1 MSRDDHLAS
10 TAALSN
16 FMLLRIVSFI
26 PAAWAIFIAFLL
38 DHLNQDPHKAD
49 LGPGSPRV
57 LELGMVVLNLLIA
70 VPIRGV
76 RLTATLVLFALVTIT
91 FFEIG
96 AWWLPGLIVA
106 IIVTVADWTR
116 RRRVAQ
122 ESEQNPAP
130 H

>member
-1 MSRDDHLAS
+1 
-10 TAALSN
+10 
-16 FMLLRIVSFI
+16 MLLKILSFI
-26 PAAWAIFIAFLL
+26 PAAWAIFIVFLL
-38 DHLNQDPHKAD
+38 EHLNKDPHKDD
-49 LGPGSPRV
+49 LGPGSVRV

-76 RLTATLVLFALVTIT
+76 RLAATLVLFAFVTIT

-96 AWWLPGLIVA
+96 AWWLPGLIMA

-122 ESEQNPAP
+122 ESGQDPAP